1 MSTLHALPRH
11 PMHIGR
17 CQKYFCCDDKEASTQ
32 KVLGWL
38 QTERV
43 LTRPV

>member
-17 CQKYFCCDDKEASTQ
+17 CQKYFCCDKEASTQ

-38 QTERV
+38 QTERA